1 MDYMKLSAYVDSR
14 KREYLDELSG
24 IIRIESVS
32 ADPLKKKEMVRCA
45 EAISGLMRE
54 AGIENV
60 ELFETQGNPLVYG
73 EYVHADDNPTVLVY
87 GHYDVQPVDPLS
99 EWETPPF
106 EAAVRGDDLYAR
118 GSSDDKGQL
127 FMHLKAFEALRK
139 LNENMPVNLKYIF
152 EGEEEIGSIHL
163 EPFIRSHKDLL
174 KADAVVISDTAM
186 YGRDIPTICYG
197 LRGMAYLELSVSNS
211 AIDLHSGS
219 FGGAIENPVHVL
231 ADIVSRLHDKY
242 GRVTVPHFYDDV
254 VDVPNEERE
263 EIARLPYT
271 DAEFLRQSGA
281 VAVYGE
287 YGFTTNERL
296 WIRPTLDV
304 NGIYGGFTGEGAKT
318 IIPSKA
324 TAKVSMRLVPDQKSE
339 KILELFESFIDQIAP
354 PTVKVTVRK
363 MHSGE
368 PALTPIDH
376 PAVKAASEALE
387 QVFGKKPY
395 FIREGGSIPEV
406 LTFQEALG
414 TPVVLLG
421 FGLPDEKS
429 HAPNEHLYLRH
440 FYDGIK
446 TIAILFEKLSSRG
459 FAPGI

>member
-1 MDYMKLSAYVDSR
+1 MDYNELSAYVDSR
-14 KREYLDELSG
+14 KREYLNELSG

-32 ADPLKKKEMVRCA
+32 ADPSKKKEMVRCA
-45 EAISGLMRE
+45 ESISSLMRE

-60 ELFETQGNPLVYG
+60 TLFETGGNPLIYG
-73 EYVHADDNPTVLVY
+73 DYKHAEGKPTVLVY

-106 EAAVRGDDLYAR
+106 EATVRGDDLYAR

-127 FMHLKAFEALRK
+127 FMHLKAFEAFRK
-139 LNENMPVNLKYIF
+139 LNEKIPVNLKYIF

-163 EPFIRSHKDLL
+163 EPFIRSHGELL
-174 KADAVVISDTAM
+174 KADVVVISDTAM
-186 YGRDIPTICYG
+186 YGRDMPTICYG
-197 LRGMAYLELSVSNS
+197 LRGMAYLEIAVSNS

-242 GRVTVPHFYDDV
+242 GRVTIPHFYDDV
-254 VDVPNEERE
+254 VDVPTEERE
-263 EIARLPYT
+263 EIARLPYSDT
-271 DAEFLRQSGA
+271 EFLRQSGA
-281 VAVYGE
+281 VATFGE
-287 YGFTTNERL
+287 YGFSTNERL

-324 TAKVSMRLVPDQKSE
+324 TAKVSMRLVPNQSSA
-339 KILELFESFIDQIAP
+339 KILDLFEIFINQIVP
-354 PTVKVTVRK
+354 PTVKVAIKK

-368 PALTPIDH
+368 PALTPINH
-376 PAVKAASEALE
+376 PAVKAASAALE
-387 QVFGKKPY
+387 RVFGRKPY

-406 LTFQEALG
+406 LTFQETLG
-414 TPVVLLG
+414 APVVLLG
-421 FGLPDEKS
+421 FGLPDENS

-440 FYDGIK
+440 FFDGIK
-446 TIAILFEKLSSRG
+446 TLAVLYQELSS
-459 FAPGI
+459 

>member
-1 MDYMKLSAYVDSR
+1 MDYGTLSAHVDSNKQR
-14 KREYLDELSG
+14 YLEELATLLG
-24 IIRIESVS
+24 IESVS
-32 ADPLKKKEMVRCA
+32 ADKSKQSEMVRCA
-45 EAISGLMRE
+45 EKISMMMSQ

-60 ELFETQGNPLVYG
+60 RLFETEGNPLVYG
-73 EYVHADDNPTVLVY
+73 DHLHAGGKPTVLVY

-106 EAAVRGDDLYAR
+106 EATVRGNDLYAR

-127 FMHLKAFEALRK
+127 FMHLKAFEAYKRLSGD
-139 LNENMPVNLKYIF
+139 LPINLKYIF

-163 EPFIRSHKDLL
+163 EPFIRGHRELL
-174 KADAVVISDTAM
+174 GADAVVISDTAM
-186 YGRDIPTICYG
+186 YGRDMPTICYG
-197 LRGMAYLELSVSNS
+197 LRGMAYLELTVEN
-211 AIDLHSGS
+211 APIDLHSGS
-219 FGGAIENPVHVL
+219 FGGAVDNPVHVL
-231 ADIVSRLHDKY
+231 AELISRLHDRY

-254 VDVPNEERE
+254 LAVSAEERE
-263 EIARLPYT
+263 EIARLPYS

-281 VAVYGE
+281 IASYGE
-287 YGFTTNERL
+287 FGYSTNERL

-324 TAKVSMRLVPDQKSE
+324 NAKISMRLVPNQSSARV
-339 KILELFESFIDQIAP
+339 LELFETFVQQISP
-354 PTVKVTVRK
+354 PTVKVAIRK

-376 PAVKAASEALE
+376 PAVKAASASLE
-387 QVFGKKPY
+387 KVFGKKPY

-406 LTFQEALG
+406 LTFQEALAA
-414 TPVVLLG
+414 PVVLLG
-421 FGLPDEKS
+421 FGLPDENS

-440 FYDGIK
+440 FFDGIK
-446 TIAILFEKLSSRG
+446 VIATLYDKLSG
-459 FAPGI
+459 